1 MNPNKR
7 GLMQKAEV
15 NVAVEAQKIFDFFHA
30 NHHEITLIDCESNII
45 SFELETPIINENHE
59 VTRKKVFYYLSYN
72 QVSSD
77 WKMLE
82 FISDDPILHV
92 CTSIYDVINTFRWM
106 VTHG

>member
-15 NVAVEAQKIFDFFHA
+15 NVAVKAQKIFDFFNKH
-30 NHHEITLIDCESNII
+30 NLKFVLIDCESNII

-72 QVSSD
+72 QVSSE

-82 FISDDPILHV
+82 FISDDPILHI
-92 CTSIYDVINTFRWM
+92 CANISHIINTFRWG